1 MSGLIVVKLY
11 SSMVNGIEN
20 PDCDEVRGS
29 PFYDETTTDV
39 ISIIMPNP
47 ADVIKAILC
56 IQNIHSTQMICIDWN
71 TSNWIDIF

>member
-11 SSMVNGIEN
+11 ARTVSGIET
-20 PDCDEVRGS
+20 PDCDEVRGR

-47 ADVIKAILC
+47 ADVIKTILC
-56 IQNIHSTQMICIDWN
+56 NQNIH
-71 TSNWIDIF
+71 